1 VKPLKIA
8 VYYPWVYLKGGIE
21 RSLAA
26 LISRSR
32 HDWTIFTSHYEPAN
46 TFAEFAKFKV
56 VQVADV
62 SVRRDMGA
70 VFKVA
75 LNIIGTRL
83 PLAEFDAYVVWCDG
97 LGTLTT
103 FRNAHIP
110 TFCIC
115 STPLRAAYDPVYA
128 QQALH
133 NRQPLAKL
141 AYHLFKRSFRFVD
154 RLAWSRFDG
163 VVATSLEVKAR
174 IVRNRLYPDNPRM
187 VLYHPGIDVGDA
199 PKKVSYEPFLLVPG
213 RISWTKNIELAVDAF
228 VHADLPPPWR
238 LVVAGFVDQKS
249 QRYLEELKQRA
260 GDHGRIE
267 FVVSPSDERLNRL
280 YETAYAVLFTPLNE
294 DWGMAVLEAM
304 LRSKPVIA
312 NASGGPKESV
322 IDGGTGWLLEP
333 EVGQWSA
340 LLRSLPDQADAVKNM
355 GAQARLHV
363 EKYDWKK
370 FVNGIDDM
378 IDSTVRNKTRALPA
392 KSKPNALTS

>member
-21 RSLAA
+21 RSMAA

-32 HDWTIFTSHYEPAN
+32 HDWTVFTSHYEPAN
-46 TFAEFAKFKV
+46 TFAEFASFKV
-56 VQVADV
+56 VQVGAV
-62 SVRRDMGA
+62 SVRRDMGS
-70 VFKVA
+70 VFKAA
-75 LNIIGTRL
+75 LNMIGTRL
-83 PLAEFDAYVVWCDG
+83 PLEEFDAFVVWCDG
-97 LGTLTT
+97 LGTITT

-128 QQALH
+128 REALRS
-133 NRQPLAKL
+133 RQPLAKL
-141 AYHLFKRSFRFVD
+141 GYHTFKHLFRFID

-163 VVATSLEVKAR
+163 VVATSCEVKER
-174 IVRNRLYPDNPRM
+174 IVRNRLYPDDARM

-199 PKKVSYEPFLLVPG
+199 PKQVSYEPFLLVPG

-228 VHADLPPPWR
+228 LRAGLPEPWR

-249 QRYLEELKQRA
+249 QRYLEGLRQRA
-260 GDHGRIE
+260 GNHGRID
-267 FVVSPSDERLNRL
+267 FVVSPSDEELNRL

-294 DWGMAVLEAM
+294 DWGMAVLEGM

-322 IDGGTGWLLEP
+322 IDGATGWLLEP
-333 EVGQWSA
+333 DVEQWSA
-340 LLRSLPDQADAVKNM
+340 LLRSLPAKADAVKNM

-363 EKYDWKK
+363 EKYDWKR
-370 FVNGIDDM
+370 FVNGTDDL
-378 IDSTVRNKTRALPA
+378 IDSTVRKIPKSLSS
-392 KSKPNALTS
+392 KSKPNALTP